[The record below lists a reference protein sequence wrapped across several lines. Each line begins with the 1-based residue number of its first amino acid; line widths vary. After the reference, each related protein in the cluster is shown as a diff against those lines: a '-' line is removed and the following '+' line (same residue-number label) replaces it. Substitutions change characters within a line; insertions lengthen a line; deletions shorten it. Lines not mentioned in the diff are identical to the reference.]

1 MIFTM
6 QLFSSTSLLALVSAL
21 AFAQNTQARPA
32 QASARSDSPIARTI
46 WQASSNPTW
55 IENLAFRPS
64 NGDILFGLV
73 TEPSLYQL
81 EDPLNQ
87 ATAKL
92 LYEFP
97 DVTSVLGMLE
107 IADDVFAVVVGNFS
121 TTTVTAT
128 EGSFSLWK
136 VDFANGELRD
146 RGMPEI
152 SKITDIPEAIF
163 LNGVTKAESH
173 RYHKL
178 EEQLATVLIADSVL
192 GAVWKVNINTGDYE
206 KAISLPEML
215 PPTNASLD
223 IGINGIAVYDGS
235 LYWTN
240 TASESIYAVP
250 IDSSTCSALPN
261 TAVRTVAEDIGIA
274 VDDFTFDYNGN
285 LYVAGGDTVVVFSDA
300 ADRSKSKLK
309 PKTVV
314 GSTTTMTVA
323 GSTSVRFGKD
333 VLYVTT
339 DGGMAAPVNGTVVEA
354 GKIVTLQ
361 CLDV

>member
-1 MIFTM
+1 M
-6 QLFSSTSLLALVSAL
+6 QLFSSACILSLISAL
-21 AFAQNTQARPA
+21 AFAPNVQGRAV
-32 QASARSDSPIARTI
+32 QASARPNLPSARTI
-46 WQASSNPTW
+46 WQASSIPTW

-92 LYEFP
+92 LHEFP
-97 DVTSVLGMLE
+97 DVTSVLGMSE

-128 EGSFSLWK
+128 KGSFSLWK
-136 VDFANGELRD
+136 VDFANKNFGDGES
-146 RGMPEI
+146 PEI
-152 SKITDIPEAIF
+152 SKITDIPEAMF
-163 LNGVTKAESH
+163 LNGLTRAESDRH
-173 RYHKL
+173 HKHK
-178 EEQLATVLIADSVL
+178 EQLAAVLIADSVL
-192 GAVWKVNINTGDYE
+192 GAVWKVNTNTGDHE
-206 KAISLPEML
+206 KVISLPEML

-223 IGINGIAVYDGS
+223 IGINGIAIYDSS

-250 IDSSTCSALPN
+250 IDSSTCSTLPN
-261 TAVRTVAEDIGIA
+261 TIVRTVAEGVGIA
-274 VDDFTFDYNGN
+274 VDDFSFDYSGN
-285 LYVAGGDTVVVFSDA
+285 LYVAGGDTVVVFTDA
-300 ADRSKSKLK
+300 ADRSKSKLQ
-309 PKTVV
+309 PKIVV
-314 GSTTTMTVA
+314 GSVTMMTVA
-323 GSTSVRFGKD
+323 GSTSMRFGED

-339 DGGMAAPVNGTVVEA
+339 DGGMAAPVNRTVVEA
-354 GKIVTLQ
+354 GKIVALQ

>member
-1 MIFTM
+1 M
-6 QLFSSTSLLALVSAL
+6 QLFSSTSTLALISAL
-21 AFAQNTQARPA
+21 AFTPNIQGRLVQAP
-32 QASARSDSPIARTI
+32 ARSDSPSARTI
-46 WQASSNPTW
+46 WQASSTPTW

-81 EDPLNQ
+81 KDPLNQ

-97 DVTSVLGMLE
+97 DVTSVLGMSE
-107 IADDVFAVVVGNFS
+107 IADDIFAVVVGNFT

-136 VDFANGELRD
+136 VDFANGNCGDGER
-146 RGMPEI
+146 PEI
-152 SKITDIPEAIF
+152 SKITNIPEAMF
-163 LNGVTKAESH
+163 LNGLTKAESH
-173 RYHKL
+173 RHLKH
-178 EEQLATVLIADSVL
+178 EGQLATVLIADSVL
-192 GAVWKVNINTGDYE
+192 GAVWKVNTSTGDYE
-206 KAISLPEML
+206 MGISLPEML

-223 IGINGIAVYDGS
+223 IGINGIAIYDSS

-250 IDSSTCSALPN
+250 IDSSTCSILPN
-261 TAVRTVAEDIGIA
+261 TTVRTVAEDIGIA
-274 VDDFTFDYNGN
+274 VDDLTFDFNNN

-300 ADRSKSKLK
+300 DDHSKSKLK
-309 PKTVV
+309 PRTVV
-314 GSTTTMTVA
+314 GSTKTMTVA
-323 GSTSVRFGKD
+323 GSTSVRFGGD

-339 DGGMAAPVNGTVVEA
+339 DGGMAAPVNGTIVEA
-354 GKIVTLQ
+354 GKIVALQ
-361 CLDV
+361 YLDV